1 MSTSRRQVIVDGIDS
16 SIHYGSSWV
25 LRQDTRSTIG
35 SRGPPFRGTLLRQAL
50 ILLSTRRSLVSFQV
64 SSFIDSVKLK
74 RGHPSIT
81 GTSIAVFGSLDVR
94 HVNGIQDPQWECIV
108 DNISLRSTDAVIG
121 LEENNF
127 QLCSQQTLNDGPHD
141 LVVRATTQRDPKA
154 FFAFDYLQY
163 TPSPDADLSTKSIRI
178 ENDDPAIIYD
188 GFGSLGFANLTQL
201 NGANMKLD
209 FIGQSLTRYGF
220 IVKEIARAPSSAVYS
235 IDGKAEQTFRL
246 NGPSQTADSSLGNQV
261 FFSTPDLGPG
271 RHSVL
276 VTHKGN
282 DQQTALCLDSL
293 VVVNSTF
300 TEPAGTVGNSSGTA
314 TDPGG
319 SGGSKLGDSVIADGP
334 GGKGKKNH
342 VGAIVGGAIGAVAVI
357 ALLILAFIRHRRRK
371 DRTSNSL
378 PSQTSTQ
385 YHTPTTQITPF
396 FPTSVSSDPPASG
409 KSDAG
414 YAKSHMADSSNYRI
428 PLSSGSAVPSQSIY
442 VGSSGASTSHAAR
455 SQRED
460 AHSFVPPSTAPLGKR
475 QESET
480 GLGSPQGVLYY
491 QGGGAHALMPV
502 EEHILEVPPTYTP

>member
-1 MSTSRRQVIVDGIDS
+1 MDPFSAQSIMSTSRRQVIVDDIDS

-35 SRGPPFRGTLLRQAL
+35 SRGAPFRGTLHSA
-50 ILLSTRRSLVSFQV
+50 
-64 SSFIDSVKLK
+64 SSNTTSNTTF
-74 RGHPSIT
+74 T

-94 HVNGIQDPQWECIV
+94 QVNGIQDPQWECIV

-121 LEENNF
+121 LEENNY

-141 LVVRATTQRDPKA
+141 LVVRVTTQRDPKA
-154 FFAFDYLQY
+154 FFAFAYLQY
-163 TPSPDADLSTKSIRI
+163 TPSPDADLSAKSIRI

-201 NGANMKLD
+201 NGATMKLD
-209 FIGQSLTRYGF
+209 FIGQSLTWYGF
-220 IVKEIARAPSSAVYS
+220 IVKEILALQVPQYS
-235 IDGKAEQTFRL
+235 IDGKAEQTMKL
-246 NGPSQTADSSLGNQV
+246 NGLLQTADSSLGNQV

-271 RHSVL
+271 RHSLL
-276 VTHKGN
+276 VTHRGN
-282 DQQTALCLDSL
+282 DQQTALCLDFL
-293 VVVNSTF
+293 VIVNSTF
-300 TEPAGTVGNSSGTA
+300 TETAGTVGNSSGTA

-334 GGKGKKNH
+334 GGKGKNYY
-342 VGAIVGGAIGAVAVI
+342 VGAIVGGAIGAVAAI

-371 DRTSNSL
+371 DRTSNSF

-396 FPTSVSSDPPASG
+396 FPTSVNSDPPASG

-414 YAKSHMADSSNYRI
+414 YAKSHMADSSNYHI

-460 AHSFVPPSTAPLGKR
+460 AHSFITKKAGW
-475 QESET
+475 
-480 GLGSPQGVLYY
+480 
-491 QGGGAHALMPV
+491 
-502 EEHILEVPPTYTP
+502 I